1 MVNLVTGLAVGVGL
15 ALGALVVLVVDT
27 YVLGQRLQ
35 TAVSE
40 KNQLQDERQQLV
52 ARFETLRTEY
62 RVLARRLGDVQ
73 QEAQLL
79 AQAKEEAEAQVTA
92 VSGELAQAKDNLR
105 RLGAFVEEL
114 EQKVEQLQ
122 TQWETAVAE
131 RDALQQ
137 KADALQRE
145 HDAACQRLTA
155 VMETNRR
162 LEADNAQLEPL
173 RLEKERLAQ
182 RLELAEKQAAEWQ
195 AKADALVD
203 KATDVQGLYQKV
215 ETLEAQLRQSLQKT
229 AVRTKSAAGIAKSAQ
244 LLNLRQ
250 IRGIGPAY
258 ARRLEEAGIRSIVD
272 LASASLDK
280 VSDAVGLREERIVD
294 WQEQAR
300 QIIGE

>member
-1 MVNLVTGLAVGVGL
+1 MNLMTWLAVGVGL
-15 ALGALVVLVVDT
+15 ALGALVVLAVDT

-35 TAVSE
+35 TAVLE
-40 KNQLQDERQQLV
+40 KNQLQLEWQQLS
-52 ARFETLRTEY
+52 AQFQTLRAEY
-62 RVLARRLGDVQ
+62 RTLARRLGDVQ

-79 AQAKEEAEAQVTA
+79 AQAKQAAETQATA

-105 RLGAFVEEL
+105 RLGAFAEEL

-131 RDALQQ
+131 RNTLQQ
-137 KADALQRE
+137 KADTLQRE

-162 LEADNAQLEPL
+162 LEADNAELEPL

-182 RLELAEKQAAEWQ
+182 RLALTEKQAAEWQ
-195 AKADALVD
+195 AKVGALVD
-203 KATDVQGLYQKV
+203 KATDMQGLYQKV
-215 ETLEAQLRQSLQKT
+215 EALEAQLQQSLQKT
-229 AVRTKSAAGIAKSAQ
+229 AVRTKSAAGVTKSAQ

-280 VSDAVGLREERIVD
+280 VSDAVGLREEKIVD